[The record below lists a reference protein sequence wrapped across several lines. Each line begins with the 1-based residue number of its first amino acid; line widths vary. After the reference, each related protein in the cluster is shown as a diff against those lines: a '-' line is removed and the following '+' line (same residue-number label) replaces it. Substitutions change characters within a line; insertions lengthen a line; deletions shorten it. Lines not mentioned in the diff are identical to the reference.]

1 MGIENWTV
9 DKTGEPAANDQGSSS
24 ALKKRTAD
32 TRIEIVT
39 PGMGSLSK
47 MKNEE
52 PYAPV
57 FSSWARPLRRAEG
70 FFRDLSGP
78 S

>member
-24 ALKKRTAD
+24 ALKKRTPD

-52 PYAPV
+52 PYASV
-57 FSSWARPLRRAEG
+57 FSSWAWLRRAEG